1 MGILDNVKSRLGF
14 GNTAT
19 EERSWHDE
27 DYPDEYYENVS
38 SRIDDQGAVIR
49 SGVVMTRGN
58 GANRGAGRG
67 NGANRGAGRSDGNGN
82 SAGEGYFERPTAM
95 RTFGVDRADYYTDNH
110 VPLVSQHDVRSHT
123 IAQNSYQGHS
133 QDRIPA
139 PRAYPRSSPKTH
151 DTIRDDDASAF
162 KNGLART
169 PSSFAQLHSARLR
182 MEDSGKIVALSADTI
197 RNATSLD
204 DTDDLSESFEENG
217 FGQSRQRAYRKVEH
231 VLPITYAD
239 AEQIARELKKGSV
252 VVLDLRTTRPELA
265 KRILDFSFGVA
276 SALDGQ
282 VERYVDRVYLFTING
297 AIQDVE
303 RAAIRV

>member
-19 EERSWHDE
+19 EEHSWHDE
-27 DYPDEYYENVS
+27 DYPEEYYDNVS
-38 SRIDDQGAVIR
+38 SPIEDQGPVIR

-58 GANRGAGRG
+58 GRSNK
-67 NGANRGAGRSDGNGN
+67 RSDGSG
-82 SAGEGYFERPTAM
+82 GFDTGDGYFGRPASM

-110 VPLVSQHDVRSHT
+110 APLVSQHDVRSHA
-123 IAQNSYQGHS
+123 IQGNAYLQQP

-139 PRAYPRSSPKTH
+139 PRAYPRSPQKTH
-151 DTIRDDDASAF
+151 ETDREDDALAF

-182 MEDSGKIVALSADTI
+182 MEDTGKIVALSADAL
-197 RNATSLD
+197 RNPAVAPE
-204 DTDDLSESFEENG
+204 TDESSESLG
-217 FGQSRQRAYRKVEH
+217 DAASAQARQRLFRKVEH

-239 AEQIARELKKGSV
+239 AEQIAVELRKGSV

-297 AIQDVE
+297 AVQDVE